1 MGRGRDGVVRV
12 PGRGWWAPA
21 GGAESGR
28 TADKVTIRRGQSM
41 SGVMEGF
48 LFAPEWGWR
57 PLKGWVT
64 SWYDEAEDCKG
75 SSVYCVE
82 NMPTAGHLAEQQAV
96 VVFWWGACGE
106 GGKVTECLLKPSLH
120 CKHASQRVPG
130 ACSIFKD
137 LPALCVHAHVCA
149 KSLQSCLTLRDPM
162 NCTPP
167 GFSVHGTLQARI
179 LKGVAMPSSRGTSW
193 PRDQTLT
200 CCGSCIAGRFF
211 TPEPQGTPTC
221 SVTKSKFL
229 NLLNLH
235 C

>member
-1 MGRGRDGVVRV
+1 
-12 PGRGWWAPA
+12 
-21 GGAESGR
+21 
-28 TADKVTIRRGQSM
+28 
-41 SGVMEGF
+41 MEGF

-106 GGKVTECLLKPSLH
+106 GGKVRECLLKPSLH

-137 LPALCVHAHVCA
+137 LPALCVHAHVLSHFSHVWLLGTLWTVPHQA
-149 KSLQSCLTLRDPM
+149 SLSMELYRQEYWRGLPCP
-162 NCTPP
+162 PP
-167 GFSVHGTLQARI
+167 GELPDPGIKPLPAAALALQEDS
-179 LKGVAMPSSRGTSW
+179 LPLSHRGR
-193 PRDQTLT
+193 PL
-200 CCGSCIAGRFF
+200 A
-211 TPEPQGTPTC
+211 
-221 SVTKSKFL
+221 L
-229 NLLNLH
+229 
-235 C
+235 